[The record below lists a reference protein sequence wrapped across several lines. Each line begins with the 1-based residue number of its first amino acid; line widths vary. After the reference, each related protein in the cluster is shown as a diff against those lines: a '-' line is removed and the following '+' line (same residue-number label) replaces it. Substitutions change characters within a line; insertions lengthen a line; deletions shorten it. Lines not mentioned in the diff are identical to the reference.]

1 MFVRCWGRWRLQPSE
16 AAADSFRM
24 SDSGLPADE
33 KKLQLPSDARLEVLV
48 HEGTPEQLVAAA
60 RASGLNED
68 LALALLNR
76 RDLPREAV
84 EALAKNGALAQQ
96 PKVRMALVIHPH
108 TPRHISFPVIRHLY
122 AFELMQVALLPSVAA
137 DVKRAAEEVLIG
149 RLGTITSGERH
160 TLAKRASGRVAAALL
175 TDKEERVMQAALVNP
190 QMTEIFIARA
200 LKNDAGTELLA
211 PAVANH
217 QKWIHRTEI
226 KSALLCN
233 RNAPAAKLIQIASEL
248 PLYVLRSL
256 MREGRLP
263 QRAKQAVQE
272 LM

>member
-1 MFVRCWGRWRLQPSE
+1 MNDPGS
-16 AAADSFRM
+16 
-24 SDSGLPADE
+24 PAE
-33 KKLQLPSDARLEVLV
+33 KKIELRPDARIESLV
-48 HEGTPEQLVAAA
+48 HEGTPEELAAVAADG
-60 RASGLNED
+60 RLTED

-76 RDLPREAV
+76 RDLPRDAV
-84 EALAKNGALAQQ
+84 EALSKNGALAQQ
-96 PKVRMALVIHPH
+96 PKVRLALVTHPH
-108 TPRHISFPVIRHLY
+108 TPRHISIPVIRHLY

-175 TDKEERVMQAALVNP
+175 TDKEERVMQAALLNP
-190 QMTEIFIARA
+190 QMTELFIVRA

-233 RNAPAAKLIQIASEL
+233 RNTPAGKLAQIAGEL
-248 PLYVLRSL
+248 TPHVLKSL
-256 MREGRLP
+256 MHEGRLP
-263 QRAKQAVQE
+263 ARAKQAVQDV
-272 LM
+272 LAKKSK

>member
-1 MFVRCWGRWRLQPSE
+1 MDDTGS
-16 AAADSFRM
+16 
-24 SDSGLPADE
+24 PAE
-33 KKLQLPSDARLEVLV
+33 KKSEHPPDARLEVLV
-48 HEGTPEQLVAAA
+48 HEGAPDQLAAVAGES
-60 RASGLNED
+60 RLNED
-68 LALALLNR
+68 TALALLNR
-76 RDLPREAV
+76 RDLPREAL
-84 EALAKNGALAQQ
+84 ESLSKNGALAQQ

-122 AFELMQVALLPSVAA
+122 AFELMQVALLPNVAA
-137 DVKRAAEEVLIG
+137 DVKRAAEEVLIA

-190 QMTEIFIARA
+190 QMTEMFIARA

-211 PAVANH
+211 TTVAHH
-217 QKWIHRTEI
+217 QKWIHRMEI

-233 RNAPAAKLIQIASEL
+233 RNTPPAKLIQIANEL
-248 PLYVLRSL
+248 PLHVLRSL
-256 MREGRLP
+256 MREGRLL

-272 LM
+272 VLEKKIRG